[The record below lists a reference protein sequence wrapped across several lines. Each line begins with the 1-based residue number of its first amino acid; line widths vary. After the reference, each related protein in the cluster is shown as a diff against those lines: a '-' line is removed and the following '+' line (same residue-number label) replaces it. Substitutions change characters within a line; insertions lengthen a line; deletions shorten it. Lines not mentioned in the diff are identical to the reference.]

1 MNWKLDEA
9 QQKLPEVID
18 AITSEP
24 QLIFKQDKLV
34 AAIIEPKLFQAF
46 LAWYHQQKV
55 SSLADAFVEL
65 RQLCAEENY
74 ILETPARCSD
84 RHIPFAEE

>member
-34 AAIIEPKLFQAF
+34 AAIIEPKLFQDF
-46 LAWYHQQKV
+46 LTWHQQQKV

-65 RQLCAEENY
+65 RQICAEENY
-74 ILETPARCSD
+74 ILETPARYSD
-84 RHIPFAEE
+84 NSIPFVAE

>member
-1 MNWKLDEA
+1 MNWKLEEA

-18 AITSEP
+18 AIASEP

-34 AAIIEPKLFQAF
+34 AAIVEPQLFQDF
-46 LAWYHQQKV
+46 LAWHQQQKV
-55 SSLADAFVEL
+55 SSLADAFAEL
-65 RQLCAEENY
+65 RQLCTEENY
-74 ILETPARCSD
+74 ILETPARCGD

>member
-18 AITSEP
+18 AIASEP
-24 QLIFKQDKLV
+24 QLIFKEEKLV
-34 AAIIEPKLFQAF
+34 AAIIEPKLFQNF
-46 LAWYHQQKV
+46 LAWHQQQQV
-55 SSLADAFVEL
+55 PSLADAFVEL
-65 RQLCAEENY
+65 RQICAEENY
-74 ILETPARCSD
+74 TLETPARCSD

>member
-18 AITSEP
+18 AIASEP

-34 AAIIEPKLFQAF
+34 AAIIEPKLFQDF
-46 LAWYHQQKV
+46 LAWRQQQKV
-55 SSLADAFVEL
+55 SSLADAFIEL
-65 RQLCAEENY
+65 RQICAEENY
-74 ILETPARCSD
+74 ILEPPARSGD
-84 RHIPFAEE
+84 RTGNK